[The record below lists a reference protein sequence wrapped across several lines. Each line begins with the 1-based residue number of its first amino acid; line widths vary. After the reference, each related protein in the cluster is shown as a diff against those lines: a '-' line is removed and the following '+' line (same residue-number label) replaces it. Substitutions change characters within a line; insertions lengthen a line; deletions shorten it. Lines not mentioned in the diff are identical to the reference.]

1 MLPAISVSG
10 GRSHPARCF
19 LFSAK
24 FPESTVRWLLTK
36 PGRSLHFSKESGL
49 LEGIKAAK
57 MKGFMEKGKLGARRG
72 HGADRA
78 EKRMPEP
85 SGINGAGVDVA
96 GLRIEG
102 LRDGARES

>member
-1 MLPAISVSG
+1 
-10 GRSHPARCF
+10 
-19 LFSAK
+19 
-24 FPESTVRWLLTK
+24 
-36 PGRSLHFSKESGL
+36 
-49 LEGIKAAK
+49 

>member
-1 MLPAISVSG
+1 MVADKAW
-10 GRSHPARCF
+10 REFAF
-19 LFSAK
+19 
-24 FPESTVRWLLTK
+24 
-36 PGRSLHFSKESGL
+36 
-49 LEGIKAAK
+49 LEGVRAVGGKKAAK

-78 EKRMPEP
+78 KKRMPEAE
-85 SGINGAGVDVA
+85 GINGAGVDVA